1 MIPIIKPAVF
11 EEEAQAA
18 AEAVRSG
25 WLAQGPR
32 VAAFEAELAG
42 AVEAP
47 EGVALSSCTTA
58 LHLALAAHGIG
69 PGDEVIVPS
78 LSFIATTNAVAHC
91 GATPVFADVED
102 AVPNLSA
109 ATVAPHIGART
120 RAVIVAHQVG
130 FPADLGPLQALCD
143 AHGLLLLEDAACAIG
158 STYQGRRIG
167 AVAAGHP
174 GGALVA
180 WSFHPR
186 KVLTTGE
193 GGALTL
199 ADAALAA
206 RLRTLRQ
213 HAMSVN
219 DQQRHAI
226 AGLLLPSYPEVGW
239 NYRMTDVQAAIGRV
253 QLGRLDAIVAR
264 RRELAAR
271 YGEQLLAA
279 TQSAGITLPV
289 DPPWGTTNHQSYVVR
304 VAGGASRRDAVLDA
318 LLRGGI
324 GARPGIMAAH
334 QEPAWAALPR
344 GPLPATEAWAAESI
358 ALPLFHTMQE
368 EEQARVVAS
377 LLAALS
383 ETTVDRRRP

>member
-11 EEEAQAA
+11 DEEAEAA

-32 VAAFEAELAG
+32 VAAFEAELAD

-47 EGVALSSCTTA
+47 QGVALSSCTTA

-109 ATVAPHIGART
+109 ATITPHIGERT

-199 ADAALAA
+199 ADATLAA

-253 QLGRLDAIVAR
+253 QLGRLDVIVAR
-264 RRELAAR
+264 RRELAAA
-271 YGEQLLAA
+271 YGVALTGVE
-279 TQSAGITLPV
+279 GITLPV
-289 DPPWGTTNHQSYVVR
+289 DPPWGTTNHQSYVIR
-304 VAGGASRRDAVLDA
+304 VAGGATRRDAVLDA

-334 QEPAWAALPR
+334 LEPAWSALPR

-358 ALPLFHTMQE
+358 ALPLFHTMHDAEQE
-368 EEQARVVAS
+368 QVV
-377 LLAALS
+377 AALS
-383 ETTVDRRRP
+383 AALAATRDRRRP

>member
-1 MIPIIKPAVF
+1 MIPIIRPAVF

-32 VAAFEAELAG
+32 VQAFESELAAAVG
-42 AVEAP
+42 AP
-47 EGVALSSCTTA
+47 QGVALSSCTTA
-58 LHLALAAHGIG
+58 LHLALAAHGVG
-69 PGDEVIVPS
+69 PGDEVVVPS
-78 LSFIATTNAVAHC
+78 LSFIATTNAVAYC
-91 GATPVFADVED
+91 GATPVFADVE
-102 AVPNLSA
+102 AALPNVSA
-109 ATVAPHIGART
+109 ATVEPLLGPRT

-130 FPADLGPLQALCD
+130 FPADLGPLDALCRD
-143 AHGLLLLEDAACAIG
+143 RGVLLLEDAACAIG
-158 STYQGRRIG
+158 STYRGRPIG
-167 AVAAGHP
+167 AVEDGHP
-174 GGALVA
+174 GGGLVA

-213 HAMSVN
+213 HAMSVS

-226 AGLLLPSYPEVGW
+226 AGLVLPEYPELGW

-264 RRELAAR
+264 RRSLADGYRALL
-271 YGEQLLAA
+271 GERD
-279 TQSAGITLPV
+279 GVTLPV
-289 DPPWGTTNHQSYVVR
+289 DPAHGTTNHQSYVVR
-304 VAGGASRRDAVLDA
+304 VHGDGARRDAVLDA
-318 LLRGGI
+318 LLRAGI

-334 QEPAWAALPR
+334 LEPVWATLPR
-344 GPLPATEAWAAESI
+344 GPLPQTEAWAAQSI
-358 ALPLFHTMQE
+358 ALPLFHTMTDD
-368 EEQARVVAS
+368 EQAQVADA
-377 LLAALS
+377 LIAALGAGN
-383 ETTVDRRRP
+383 RNRGFA

>member
-11 EEEAQAA
+11 DEEAQAA

-219 DQQRHAI
+219 DQQRHAV

-271 YGEQLLAA
+271 YGVALA
-279 TQSAGITLPV
+279 GLEGVTLPV
-289 DPPWGTTNHQSYVVR
+289 DPPWGTTNHQSYVIR
-304 VAGGASRRDAVLDA
+304 VAGGATRRDAVLDA

-334 QEPAWAALPR
+334 LEPAWSALPR
-344 GPLPATEAWAAESI
+344 CPLPATEAWAAESI
-358 ALPLFHTMQE
+358 ALPLFHTMQDAE
-368 EEQARVVAS
+368 HALVVAS
-377 LLAALS
+377 VAAALAA
-383 ETTVDRRRP
+383 TTPDRRRPS